1 PTFFFFFFLRGR
13 KFSIL
18 KEQSVPDLS
27 GRSLASAG
35 RNQPPSPFPPIR
47 SRGGAETLSSSFSD
61 GSRRADLHCSAS
73 FFPIRRVRRRPLL
86 CSCKRNRADLPPS
99 SISLKEGEQNR
110 FLSLT
115 AQLVNRSLRAETSAP
130 FLVFALLC
138 FTMEE
143 ERRPQRV

>member
-1 PTFFFFFFLRGR
+1 LSPDEKQGAVQRPSLLPSRGR
-13 KFSIL
+13 
-18 KEQSVPDLS
+18 
-27 GRSLASAG
+27 
-35 RNQPPSPFPPIR
+35 
-47 SRGGAETLSSSFSD
+47 
-61 GSRRADLHCSAS
+61 RRADLHCSGS
-73 FFPIRRVRRRPLL
+73 FFLIRRVRRRPLL

-115 AQLVNRSLRAETSAP
+115 AQLVSAP

-143 ERRPQRV
+143 ERRPQRR